1 MIGTHTNLPLH
12 NIEVRAS
19 RDWFQ
24 HYPTPF
30 FLLQRWTGNYFE
42 RTSLKKLG
50 LRIQLGHPY
59 GERCLV
65 PELPYMDDFVIIDTN
80 GIHEVGLNFCG
91 CQNGGPKAH
100 DIQLL
105 RSSLYPSTGINPRT
119 AATFTVLKHFHLLS
133 FESKL
138 SGYEYVKAVERLT
151 SNGDIEKSR
160 VSLPFKELSA
170 MLNTSM

>member
-1 MIGTHTNLPLH
+1 MF
-12 NIEVRAS
+12 V
-19 RDWFQ
+19 Q
-24 HYPTPF
+24 C
-30 FLLQRWTGNYFE
+30 WTGVYFK

-65 PELPYMDDFVIIDTN
+65 PILPYNDDFIIIDTN
-80 GIHEVGLNFCG
+80 GVHEVGLNFCG
-91 CQNGGPKAH
+91 CQGGSPKAH

-105 RSSLYPSTGINPRT
+105 RASLYPSTGINPRT
-119 AATFTVLKHFHLLS
+119 AATFSVLKHFHLLS

-151 SNGDIEKSR
+151 SNGNIEKSR
-160 VSLPFKELSA
+160 VRSQFNQK
-170 MLNTSM
+170 SM